1 MPKVYL
7 HQEELYSDITHYI
20 SKITWAGGKSQVA
33 RRLEL
38 DLINSVLDKNI
49 PDIYIKNG
57 SMLKLFN
64 DDGKLLFKGFVFLNS
79 KSGQNSTVNV
89 VAYDHLIYAIK
100 NRGVYNFKKKTAEEI
115 ARTICNDF
123 SIPIGNLAKTG
134 IKQDI
139 KANNK
144 YIYDIFMSAYT
155 GASKQNNK
163 KYMAK
168 IRDGKLDVI
177 EIGSVMSTFMLSD
190 ESNIMDSGYTES
202 IENMVNRVRIYD
214 GKGNAIGMVEN
225 AEWIKKYGV
234 LQNIYTKEKDKSA
247 KTVAQSML
255 VDVQKTVHVTAL
267 GYIDCV
273 TGNGVQLKDSAS
285 GLTGVFYIDSDTHTW
300 SNGQHIMKLNL
311 NFKNIMDEK

>member
-1 MPKVYL
+1 M
-7 HQEELYSDITHYI
+7 
-20 SKITWAGGKSQVA
+20 
-33 RRLEL
+33 
-38 DLINSVLDKNI
+38 
-49 PDIYIKNG
+49 
-57 SMLKLFN
+57 
-64 DDGKLLFKGFVFLNS
+64 LFKGFVFLNS

-115 ARTICNDF
+115 TRTICNDF
-123 SIPIGNLAKTG
+123 SIPIGNIAKTG

-168 IRDGKLDVI
+168 IMDGKLDVI
-177 EIGSVMSTFMLSD
+177 EIGSIMSTFMLSD

-214 GKGNAIGMVEN
+214 GKGNAIGVVEN

-247 KTVAQSML
+247 NTVAKSML

-267 GYIDCV
+267 GYVDCV
-273 TGNGVQLKDSAS
+273 TGNGVQLKDSTS